1 MWSHHFMEKSWEK
14 GGIVT
19 DFIFLGSKS
28 LQTVTATIKL
38 KMLAPWKESY
48 DKPRQH
54 IKKQRHYFANK
65 GSSSQGCDF
74 SSRLVLM

>member
-1 MWSHHFMEKSWEK
+1 MWSHHVMAKSWGK

-38 KMLAPWKESY
+38 KMLALWKESY
-48 DKPRQH
+48 DNQDSILKRRDLTLLANVHIVKAMVCPRVV
-54 IKKQRHYFANK
+54 
-65 GSSSQGCDF
+65 C
-74 SSRLVLM
+74 M

>member
-1 MWSHHFMEKSWEK
+1 MWSHHFIEKSWEK

-28 LQTVTATIKL
+28 LQTVTATMKL

-48 DKPRQH
+48 DIPRQH
-54 IKKQRHYFANK
+54 IKKQKHHFTDK
-65 GSSSQGCDF
+65 GVYSQSYGFPSSH
-74 SSRLVLM
+74 VWM